1 MYKAVCLHAYR
12 EHASLNLIRNL
23 IFQTR
28 SQRNLS
34 KVTRP
39 FPLWVG
45 SGDETRPQG
54 DPGIYYMHIR
64 SKNQVFLQGVPS
76 CSP

>member
-1 MYKAVCLHAYR
+1 MYKAVCLHAYH
-12 EHASLNLIRNL
+12 EHASLILIRNL

-28 SQRNLS
+28 SPRNLS

-39 FPLWVG
+39 FLLWVG

-54 DPGIYYMHIR
+54 VPGIHYMHMHII
-64 SKNQVFLQGVPS
+64 KI
-76 CSP
+76 